1 MSFIREPKYIMRT
14 ILLLI
19 LIFTLHSGVAQTDS
33 VAYTHDYEFKEGV
46 YLNVTQFLTNSPIPR
61 SSIISGVSKSQ
72 IDFISQ
78 SLEGKYMKYLDA
90 NGKEQQLE
98 CATAWGYSQNHS
110 VFIHFNKSF
119 NRVNV
124 IGTLC
129 HLVATVTTLSGMHDP
144 MDYNYAI
151 NNTYDELRQF
161 VFDTRTDQIHDFT
174 VKNMVTLLASDP
186 ELSAEFAKL
195 SKKKQGDSVFLY
207 LRKFNQKHPL
217 YLPAN

>member
-1 MSFIREPKYIMRT
+1 MRT
-14 ILLLI
+14 ILI
-19 LIFTLHSGVAQTDS
+19 LTFFFTLGTGLAQTDS
-33 VAYTHDYEFKEGV
+33 VAYTHDYEFKEGI
-46 YLNVTQFLTNSPIPR
+46 YLDVNQFLKNSPIP
-61 SSIISGVSKSQ
+61 KSYILSNAPKEQ
-72 IDFISQ
+72 IDFVSQ
-78 SLEGKYMKYLDA
+78 SLEGKYVKYTDA
-90 NGKEQQLE
+90 GGKEQQLE

-161 VFDTRTDQIHDFT
+161 VFDTRTNQIYDFT
-174 VKNMVTLLASDP
+174 VKNMASLLASDP
-186 ELSAEFAKL
+186 DLSAEFGKL
-195 SKKKQGDSVFLY
+195 SKKKQSDSVFLY